1 MRLINK
7 TCASNVCANVEQET
21 EKERER
27 EEEKE
32 DRQFDRGSAGYH
44 VNRQRRHLVKITHKR
59 NRRQSQTSHNV
70 RFLSYRY
77 KKQLNV
83 NVVIG
88 ILMSQIMPK

>member
-44 VNRQRRHLVKITHKR
+44 VNRQRRHLVKITQKKPKAISDL
-59 NRRQSQTSHNV
+59 SQCSISL
-70 RFLSYRY
+70 LSIQ
-77 KKQLNV
+77 KAIKC
-83 NVVIG
+83 
-88 ILMSQIMPK
+88 